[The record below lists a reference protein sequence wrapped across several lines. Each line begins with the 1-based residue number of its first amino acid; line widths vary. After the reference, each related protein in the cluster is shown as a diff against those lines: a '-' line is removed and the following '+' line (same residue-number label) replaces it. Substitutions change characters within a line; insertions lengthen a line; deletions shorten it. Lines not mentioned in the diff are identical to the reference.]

1 MKAAEMRDMDVE
13 GLRATLRELEE
24 ELFKLRL
31 RNVTHQLES
40 PITIRKLRRD
50 VARCRTILG
59 EREREGRAGPEAGG
73 AREAPE
79 RQAQEAARG

>member
-59 EREREGRAGPEAGG
+59 EREGRAGTEAGG
-73 AREAPE
+73 AAEAPE
-79 RQAQEAARG
+79 RQEQEAARG